1 MKKITLLIVFLLLTF
16 VSFSQ
21 VLNQPA
27 NWPNANWTT
36 SGTYNAA
43 GLLGDPSVDN
53 SFAFDDDAAGS
64 TSDDDIASESLSN
77 S

>member
-1 MKKITLLIVFLLLTF
+1 MKKITLLIVFLLITF

-36 SGTYNAA
+36 SGTFTEN
-43 GLLGDPSVDN
+43 GLLNDPTVTD
-53 SFAFDDDAAGS
+53 SFAFDDRM
-64 TSDDDIASESLSN
+64 
-77 S
+77 